1 MPMKLSR
8 RTLVA
13 APMAAA
19 VALAAFTSAAVA
31 EAAVAEY
38 PEKPVRIVVP
48 TQAGGGMDSVARI
61 LQAYNDET
69 NFLGNKIVVINKPG
83 AGGTIA
89 TREIMESEADGYTI
103 GFWHEGL
110 ITSKVM
116 GVVDFDH
123 SDFEVLGATGYGTLG
138 LGVSADSD
146 IKSFEDLIEKAR
158 NEPGSVKVATNVGLP
173 VHFVPLMVEAEAG
186 VEFRYVQVGGGAKR
200 FPSVVATHT
209 DTAIF
214 GASEFIKWAEADLVP
229 IILFADERLPE
240 LPDLPSAKELG
251 IDVRANANRIWLAPK
266 GTPPEITKHIT
277 DALKAAMDDPDV
289 QKQFEDLG
297 LVAEFVPPEAL
308 KAQLDEWRAKAE
320 PLVSKAV
327 ELQN

>member
-146 IKSFEDLIEKAR
+146 IKSFEDVRHALLRHLEKYD
-158 NEPGSVKVATNVGLP
+158 L
-173 VHFVPLMVEAEAG
+173 
-186 VEFRYVQVGGGAKR
+186 KR
-200 FPSVVATHT
+200 ES
-209 DTAIF
+209 D
-214 GASEFIKWAEADLVP
+214 SN
-229 IILFADERLPE
+229 LPE
-240 LPDLPSAKELG
+240 
-251 IDVRANANRIWLAPK
+251 PK
-266 GTPPEITKHIT
+266 IVIEQTP
-277 DALKAAMDDPDV
+277 
-289 QKQFEDLG
+289 QFRDWVLT
-297 LVAEFVPPEAL
+297 
-308 KAQLDEWRAKAE
+308 
-320 PLVSKAV
+320 
-327 ELQN
+327 